1 MNTRG
6 TILYVEDNP
15 ENRMLIRRVLE
26 ADGFRVLLASNATEA
41 LQILQQERPDVML
54 VDVSMP
60 DVDGYTLT
68 TRVKSMP
75 EFERLP
81 IVALTANVMR
91 GEQER
96 ARQAGCD
103 GYIPKPVD
111 IDVLSEQIE
120 RFIRH

>member
-26 ADGFRVLLASNATEA
+26 ADGFRVLLASSATEA

-75 EFERLP
+75 EFKQMP

-111 IDVLSEQIE
+111 IDTLSAQIE
-120 RFIRH
+120 HLLRR

>member
-26 ADGFRVLLASNATEA
+26 ADGFRVLLASSATEA
-41 LQILQQERPDVML
+41 LQILQQEHPDVML

>member
-26 ADGFRVLLASNATEA
+26 ADGFRVLLASSATEA

>member
-81 IVALTANVMR
+81 VVALTANVMR
-91 GEQER
+91 GEHER

-120 RFIRH
+120 RFMRR

>member
-26 ADGFRVLLASNATEA
+26 ADGFRVLLASSATEA

-120 RFIRH
+120 RFLRH